1 METKSSDLKSIE
13 GIGNVLADRLMK
25 EGLMTYQAI
34 ANASP
39 EDLQSVEGMQDM
51 DITVIQHQ
59 ARTLAAEEKQNHEL
73 QLKILLENTERLKND
88 INTLVGHLRD
98 AALDNPTRRSAKN
111 LRKKISRVM
120 AAIELVESSLF
131 SQMQRLG
138 KGLAKA
144 DEKLAAVKNGT
155 QEEILEGLKKA
166 RKKLDQAID

>member
-1 METKSSDLKSIE
+1 MGTKSSNFKKIE

-25 EGLMTYQAI
+25 AGMMTFEDI

-39 EDLQSVEGMQDM
+39 EALQSVEGVQEMNIAVLQE
-51 DITVIQHQ
+51 Q
-59 ARTLAAEEKQNHEL
+59 ARTLANEEQQNHEL
-73 QLKILLENTERLKND
+73 QLKVLLENTERLKND
-88 INTLVGHLRD
+88 IKTLVGHLRD
-98 AALDNPTRRSAKN
+98 AALNNPSRRSAKN
-111 LRKKISRVM
+111 MRKEISRVM
-120 AAIELVESSLF
+120 AALDLVESSLF

-155 QEEILEGLKKA
+155 QEEIIEGLKKA